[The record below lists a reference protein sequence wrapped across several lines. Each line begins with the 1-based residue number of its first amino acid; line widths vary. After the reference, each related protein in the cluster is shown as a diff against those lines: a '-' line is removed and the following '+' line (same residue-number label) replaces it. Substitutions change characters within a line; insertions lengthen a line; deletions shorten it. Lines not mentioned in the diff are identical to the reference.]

1 MSEELHDLVAPYALD
16 ALEPGE
22 RDLFE
27 RHLEECE
34 TCRAQLADLQPTA
47 AALAYGERVDPP
59 PALRERILEA
69 ARAENGAKVIQFP
82 RRRWLFPATAVAAA
96 AAALVAVGI
105 GLWATSLS
113 RDLGRERSA
122 NKAYANALE
131 LLGGRDGAELVDMS
145 GGEGGLLVAPSG
157 DAALV
162 VCNLQN
168 APKDKT
174 YEAWVI
180 EGETP
185 RPAGL
190 FRGGGGGCAPVLLE
204 RKVPPGSQ
212 VAVTLERAEGVTRP
226 TGRLLMR
233 SEAV

>member
-1 MSEELHDLVAPYALD
+1 MTEELHDLVAPYALD
-16 ALEPGE
+16 ALEPHE
-22 RDLFE
+22 RELFE
-27 RHLEECE
+27 RHLEECGD
-34 TCRAQLADLQPTA
+34 CRDLLSELQPTA
-47 AALAYGERVDPP
+47 AALAYAESTEPP

-69 ARAENGAKVIQFP
+69 ARAENGAKIIQFP

-96 AAALVAVGI
+96 AAAVVAIGL
-105 GLWATSLS
+105 GLWASSLS
-113 RDLGRERSA
+113 QELDTERSA
-122 NKAYANALE
+122 NAAYARAMQ
-131 LLGGRDGAELVDMS
+131 LLGGGAEVVRLSDA
-145 GGEGGLLVAPSG
+145 EGGLLVTPGG

-162 VCNLQN
+162 VCGLQP
-168 APKDKT
+168 APSDKT

-190 FRGGGGGCAPVLLE
+190 FRGGSGCRPVELE

-212 VAVTLERAEGVTRP
+212 VAVTLERREGATRP
-226 TGRLLMR
+226 TGRLLVR

>member
-1 MSEELHDLVAPYALD
+1 MPEELHDLVAPYALD
-16 ALEPGE
+16 ALEPHE
-22 RDLFE
+22 RELFE
-27 RHLEECE
+27 RHLEECAE
-34 TCRAQLADLQPTA
+34 CRALLTELQPTV
-47 AALAYGERVDPP
+47 AALAYAESADPP

-69 ARAENGAKVIQFP
+69 ARAENGGKILQFP

-96 AAALVAVGI
+96 AAAVVAIGV
-105 GLWATSLS
+105 GLWANSLS
-113 RDLGRERSA
+113 QDLDRERSA
-122 NKAYANALE
+122 NAGYAQALQ
-131 LLGGRDGAELVDMS
+131 LLGGGAEVVRLSDA
-145 GGEGGLLVAPSG
+145 EGGLLVTPGG

-162 VCNLQN
+162 VCGLQP
-168 APKDKT
+168 APSDKT

-190 FRGGGGGCAPVLLE
+190 FRGGGGCPPVLLE

-212 VAVTLERAEGVTRP
+212 VAVTLERREGAIRP
-226 TGRLLMR
+226 TGELLVR

>member
-16 ALEPGE
+16 ALDPEE
-22 RDLFE
+22 RERFE

-34 TCRAQLADLQPTA
+34 QCRAQLAELQPTA
-47 AALAYGERVDPP
+47 AALAYGESAEPP

-69 ARAENGAKVIQFP
+69 ARAENGGKVVQFP

-96 AAALVAVGI
+96 AAALIAVGV
-105 GLWATSLS
+105 GLWANSLS
-113 RDLGRERSA
+113 RELERERSA
-122 NKAYANALE
+122 KESYARAVQ
-131 LLGGRDGAELVDMS
+131 LLGGGAELVRVS
-145 GGEGGLLVAPSG
+145 GAEGGLLVTPRG

-162 VCNLQN
+162 VCDLQG
-168 APKDKT
+168 APKEKT

-190 FRGGGGGCAPVLLE
+190 FRGGSDCSPVLLE
-204 RKVPPGSQ
+204 RKVPPGAQ
-212 VAVTLERAEGVTRP
+212 VAVTLERSGGVTRP
-226 TGRLLMR
+226 TGRLR